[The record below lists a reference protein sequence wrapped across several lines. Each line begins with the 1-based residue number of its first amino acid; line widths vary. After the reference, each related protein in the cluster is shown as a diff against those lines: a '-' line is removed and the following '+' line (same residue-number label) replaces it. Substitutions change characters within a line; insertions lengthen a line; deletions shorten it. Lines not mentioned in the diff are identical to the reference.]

1 MRMRLIQ
8 KPGLSFTTIA
18 VFPIRRPNATAVLV
32 TAGAVRDDGI
42 TSSSGMRATGEKKC
56 MPITRSGRFA
66 ASAILAIGMVEVLE
80 ANTAA
85 SRVAASTSFK
95 TCRLTARSSN
105 TASITSS
112 APPKPAYVSPPDR
125 SATSRACSYL
135 VIRRRVSRS
144 SRISRA
150 AASPFATRGRSASF
164 IRTST
169 PACATAVPAM
179 PDPEVL
185 LERRG
190 GEEDLHELARHVGDG
205 KLAEQLRLALQ
216 SLLDPVLEPV
226 LDRLEGGEGRRIVA
240 AGLRQHLLT
249 RRPEHEP
256 AAQRVAVEQPG
267 DERPPS
273 PSPAPPL
280 RSPAARHPAR
290 RGDGD
295 VLEDGGVHELVHDPE
310 PERLARSLDLP
321 RKDDVERGARADE
334 SRQSLA
340 ATGAGEDAELH
351 FGQAELGLG
360 VIRSDAVVAGE
371 GELESAPQAGPVNAD
386 GDRLGKARH
395 ALEQLLPRVRQA
407 LRLGGAR
414 DPHELLD
421 IRARDEVVALAGEER
436 GGLHRGVPLEHLERR
451 QDLLLH
457 RLRNL
462 VDGLALQIEDDHRD
476 AINEPPG
483 ERGAEGGRKGG

>member
-169 PACATAVPAM
+169 P
-179 PDPEVL
+179 
-185 LERRG
+185 
-190 GEEDLHELARHVGDG
+190 
-205 KLAEQLRLALQ
+205 AEQLRLALQ

-462 VDGLALQIEDDHRD
+462 VDGLVLQIEDDHRD

-483 ERGAEGGRKGG
+483 ERGAEGGRKGGGGGWGGGGGGH